1 MSPYCWHKLEC
12 GSNVKKKG
20 EKAEEEEEEFK
31 KKGRYLGQQGS
42 RWGRGGGRGLEIR
55 FKRER
60 LSLFLIS
67 LRPILF
73 FTKESCQRAKLSI
86 QSFAIHSE

>member
-1 MSPYCWHKLEC
+1 MEATW
-12 GSNVKKKG
+12 KKKG

-31 KKGRYLGQQGS
+31 KKGDISVNRDRDGVE
-42 RWGRGGGRGLEIR
+42 GGEGGWR
-55 FKRER
+55 FDLRER
-60 LSLFLIS
+60 DCPCSWLVCVQFF
-67 LRPILF
+67 F

>member
-1 MSPYCWHKLEC
+1 MWKQRE
-12 GSNVKKKG
+12 KKKG

-31 KKGRYLGQQGS
+31 KKGGDISVNRDRDGVE
-42 RWGRGGGRGLEIR
+42 GGRGLEIR

>member
-31 KKGRYLGQQGS
+31 KKGEISRSTGIEMGQ
-42 RWGRGGGRGLEIR
+42 RGGGGGWR
-55 FKRER
+55 FDLRER
-60 LSLFLIS
+60 DCPCS
-67 LRPILF
+67 
-73 FTKESCQRAKLSI
+73 
-86 QSFAIHSE
+86 